1 MYLQSKSGI
10 IILVGLDANYMR
22 ILLKS
27 FAFFNA
33 KASVS
38 KTKLDFS

>member
-22 ILLKS
+22 ILLKVLL
-27 FAFFNA
+27 FLMLKRQLA
-33 KASVS
+33 KQN
-38 KTKLDFS
+38 